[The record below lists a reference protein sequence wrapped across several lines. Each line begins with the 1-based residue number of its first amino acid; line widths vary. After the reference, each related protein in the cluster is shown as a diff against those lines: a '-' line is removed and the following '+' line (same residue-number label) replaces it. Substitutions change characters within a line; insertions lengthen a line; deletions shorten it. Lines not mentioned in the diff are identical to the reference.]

1 VRISIAR
8 SDAILS
14 TAGLARLGEIDVG
27 KLEASIVS
35 LPAEVRFNLGG
46 ALDKPMCPATFGNG
60 ARGRTHR
67 GDIGGEEEEEE
78 KGDGLV
84 GSTSESEAAGG
95 GHIGAGVAA
104 HVQGQ
109 GGGSKVMLLPRKT

>member
-1 VRISIAR
+1 MF
-8 SDAILS
+8 S

-60 ARGRTHR
+60 ARGGAHR
-67 GDIGGEEEEEE
+67 GDIGGEGEEDE
-78 KGDGLV
+78 GGGGGVD
-84 GSTSESEAAGG
+84 STSESEAARG
-95 GHIGAGVAA
+95 GHVGAGVAA
-104 HVQGQ
+104 HVEGQ
-109 GGGSKVMLLPRKT
+109 GGGNKVMFIPPPK